1 MKDDALLAEW
11 LKEEQAP
18 FVGWDFS
25 HINDRTIEEK
35 PPWSYA
41 AMARSLMRAASSAL
55 DLGTGGGEILAE
67 LRDAYPTTM
76 TATEAYPPNV
86 EIADARLGPLGVT
99 VVPYEASEAT
109 APLPFPDASYDVIIS
124 RHEAYDAR
132 EVARVLAPRGH
143 FLTQQVTG
151 TSHAALLQEFG
162 VVPQF
167 PDVTADR
174 LASDLRAANLVVDDV
189 RDWRGWHFFKD
200 VGALVYYL
208 RAVPWDVPDFSV
220 TRHRDVLLGLQRR
233 LERDGQLGFQ
243 IGRFLIAAHKPA

>member
-11 LKEEQAP
+11 LNEEQAP
-18 FVGWDFS
+18 FAGWDFS

-86 EIADARLGPLGVT
+86 EIAGARLGPLGVT

-109 APLPFPDASYDVIIS
+109 APLPFPDSSYDVIIS

-132 EVARVLAPRGH
+132 EVARVLTPRGH

-151 TSHAALLQEFG
+151 TSLAALLVEFE
-162 VVPQF
+162 VTPQW
-167 PDVTADR
+167 PNVTADR
-174 LASDLRAANLVVDDV
+174 LASELRAADLVVEEV
-189 RDWRGWHFFKD
+189 RDWRGWHVFKD

-208 RAVPWDVPDFSV
+208 KAIPWEVPGFSV
-220 TRHRDVLLGLQRR
+220 ARDRDVLLRLQRR
-233 LERDGQLGFQ
+233 LEREGQLSFE
-243 IGRFLIAAHKPA
+243 IGRFLIAAHKAA